1 MMLSKVHVL
10 LPVSEILI
18 FSLQGNMSPK
28 SKISGTLS
36 DGVRITDSSG

>member
-1 MMLSKVHVL
+1 MTLSKAHVL

-18 FSLQGNMSPK
+18 FSLQGNVPPQ